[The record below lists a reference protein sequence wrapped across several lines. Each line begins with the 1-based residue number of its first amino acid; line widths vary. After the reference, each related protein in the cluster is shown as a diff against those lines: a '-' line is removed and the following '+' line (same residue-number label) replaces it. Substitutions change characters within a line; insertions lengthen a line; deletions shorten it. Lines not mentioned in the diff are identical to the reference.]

1 MRNSMIKNKTRVL
14 IFLISF
20 FNFLS
25 VSTDIDDSY
34 WAQSREKT
42 SSKETLAKNKDG
54 SSLKKPKKKDSSN
67 ENKENKENKENTDG
81 TKIENSST
89 ETESEAL
96 LEDPSISFYDVLKQG
111 GILVIPLILLLLAS
125 FTIIIERIIF
135 YSRNKAWNTKEFEN
149 ILRRKGESSYGLYRE
164 ILEEELKEE
173 GQNYMHKLEKGL
185 GLLSGIGNIA
195 PLVGFLGT
203 VLGMISSFSAIAA
216 TSTVNAQI
224 VAAGIQEALVT
235 TAGGLC
241 IAVPTLIAYYIFM
254 HLIQNMNASI
264 DTQIQ
269 EICSKQKSIA
279 EETS

>member
-1 MRNSMIKNKTRVL
+1 MRNGMIKNKTRVL

-25 VSTDIDDSY
+25 FTTDIDYSY
-34 WAQSREKT
+34 WAQSKKKI
-42 SSKETLAKNKDG
+42 SSKESLSKSKDE
-54 SSLKKPKKKDSSN
+54 SSLKKTKKKDSSN
-67 ENKENKENKENTDG
+67 ENKKDTDE
-81 TKIENSST
+81 TKIKDSSI
-89 ETESEAL
+89 EAESQTL
-96 LEDPSISFYDVLKQG
+96 LEEPSTSFYDTLKQG
-111 GILVIPLILLLLAS
+111 GILIIPLILLLLAS
-125 FTIIIERIIF
+125 LTIIIERIIF

-149 ILRRKGESSYGLYRE
+149 ILRRKGASSYGLYRE

-224 VAAGIQEALVT
+224 VASGIQEALVT

-241 IAVPTLIAYYIFM
+241 VAVPTLIAYYIFM

-264 DTQIQ
+264 DSQVQ

-279 EETS
+279 EEKS